1 MERILSLMI
10 RRRLLILAMTGMLII
25 GTGGCSSATHS
36 ISPAPTGT
44 PTLYPSLT
52 APPRA
57 PRVGDVAPN
66 FALSTLDG
74 TRAVQL
80 SDFHGQAVL
89 LFFWA
94 ITCSPC
100 VKELPVIQKFYVQQQ
115 AVGKQIVVL
124 GVDLDRVGD
133 FVKVATAQQHLGL
146 TYPILVD
153 DHFQARSSYQITDVP
168 LAYFLDRQHLIRSI
182 VPGPLSETILLKEAG
197 SIER

>member
-1 MERILSLMI
+1 MK
-10 RRRLLILAMTGMLII
+10 A
-25 GTGGCSSATHS
+25 
-36 ISPAPTGT
+36 
-44 PTLYPSLT
+44 LYPSLT

-66 FALSTLDG
+66 FALSILDG
-74 TRAVQL
+74 TRTVQL
-80 SDFHGQAVL
+80 SDFRGQAVL

-94 ITCSPC
+94 VTCSPC

-115 AVGKQIVVL
+115 AAGKQVIVL
-124 GVDLDRVGD
+124 GVDLDQVGN
-133 FVKVATAQQHLGL
+133 FMKVATVQRHLGL

-153 DHFQARSSYQITDVP
+153 DHFQTRSSYQITDVP

-182 VPGPLSETILLKEAG
+182 VPGPLSETILLKEAS